1 VSYVEKRTKSCFFIN
16 SRGFNTR
23 NAYASPVLSWDLN
36 PHLKT
41 PLLPTAYCLL
51 PSSISDSTSSFHLE
65 WVAFIEAKQGYKVSN
80 SGIMIWLSAQK
91 NYLRLDVEFGYI
103 FSKINPVS

>member
-1 VSYVEKRTKSCFFIN
+1 LGSESP
-16 SRGFNTR
+16 SQNT
-23 NAYASPVLSWDLN
+23 
-36 PHLKT
+36 
-41 PLLPTAYCLL
+41 PTAHCLL

-65 WVAFIEAKQGYKVSN
+65 WVAFVEAKQGYKVSN